1 MRLFVCFFL
10 VEDIAA
16 VYPDFHTDD
25 AVRKVCLLAR
35 EVDICAKRLQRHAA
49 ALDFFGARHFRA
61 AQAAGNANAHAQNV
75 AIGHHLFHGLVEHA
89 AERLALLQ
97 AFGDH
102 IGDHGGLRF
111 RATDLFNIEADS
123 HFRGALHGADDFLNL
138 FGELGASLSAATD
151 DEARAR
157 GLDENADCFL
167 IAFDFR
173 RGDIVA
179 AQTLFEEAADGGI
192 YHHVGA
198 IFGRRLRKPAA
209 LPVADDA
216 EAMCVWMYG
225 VCHKNRD

>member
-61 AQAAGNANAHAQNV
+61 AQASGNANAHAQNV
-75 AIGHHLFHGLVEHA
+75 AIGHHLFHGLLEHA

-102 IGDHGGLRF
+102 IGDHRCLRF
-111 RATDLFNIEADS
+111 RATDLFDIEADS
-123 HFRGALHGADDFLNL
+123 HFRGALHGADDFFNL
-138 FGELGASLSAATD
+138 FGELSASLSAAAD
-151 DEARAR
+151 DKARTR
-157 GLDENADCFL
+157 VL
-167 IAFDFR
+167 
-173 RGDIVA
+173 
-179 AQTLFEEAADGGI
+179 EEATDCGI
-192 YHHVGA
+192 HHHVGA
-198 IFGRRLRKPAA
+198 VFGGGLGKPAA
-209 LPVADDA
+209 LPVADDT
-216 EAMCVWMYG
+216 EAMCIWMYG
-225 VCHKNRD
+225 VSHRNSL